1 VPVPPA
7 ELTAEFTIDPADRQ
21 AVGAGRRAAVES
33 GLALDAGP
41 DATALSGARREVL
54 DTLRQVL
61 DAAIDAGAA
70 TVEVRLQVPQ
80 DVREDG

>member
-7 ELTAEFTIDPADRQ
+7 ELTAEFTIDPADRE
-21 AVGAGRRAAVES
+21 AVRAGRQAAIES

-41 DATALSGARREVL
+41 DTTALSGARREVL
-54 DTLRQVL
+54 DALHRVV

-70 TVEVRLQVPQ
+70 TVEVRLQVPR
-80 DVREDG
+80 DVRQDA